1 MIPDKPLPYGDE
13 FSSVEEYV
21 DSLLEF
27 ASTADMFQLFAGGV
41 HLNDLFIS
49 ERSLFEMSVPEDW
62 QPYILS
68 LEPMGFV
75 DLLLRDDL
83 NAIPEGSRPPAS
95 LAKYIRDVRRLS
107 LRRAFG
113 GPKPPKLARTVALG
127 MKPKKIHEV
136 SNFAE
141 YINRL
146 TGSIATRY
154 GKDVTHL
161 VDFGSGQNYLGRTLA
176 LPPYNRHIVAVEGR
190 KHNIEASRNLDVQA
204 GLSTREKV
212 HRNKKMW
219 LQVVD
224 SQTPE
229 DQRTSKALNRAANA
243 HRITTDPAADLR
255 PAKELAQRYVRVPG
269 KGTVSYVVSRLE
281 SGDLSDV
288 IAKIEKEVWA
298 GETGGTGG
306 TEKDKDEEA
315 KGTNNDKELRMMAI
329 SIHSCGNLSHY
340 GIRSLIMNP
349 GIQAVAIVG
358 CCYNLLTEK
367 LGPPTYKFPYVRP
380 SLQAV
385 NGRAFA
391 ESTRFDPEGF
401 PLSQRLSTYKGD
413 GVRFNITARMM
424 ACQAPYNWGEEE
436 SHHFF
441 TRNLFRSVLQ
451 KIFLDKGVIT
461 KVYHREGE
469 KEKERDENDVET
481 PFNVSTN
488 PIILGSLRKPC
499 FASFKAYVRGAV
511 AKLTTNP
518 EYGKYSK
525 MVHAKMSD
533 MSDEELEWYEAKY
546 LSRGKEVSAIWS
558 LMAFSA
564 CIVESTIVTDRWLFL
579 KEHGDVV
586 QDCWVET
593 VFDYRES
600 PRNLVVVGIKK

>member
-1 MIPDKPLPYGDE
+1 MIPEKPLPYGDE
-13 FSSVEEYV
+13 FSSAEEYV
-21 DSLLEF
+21 ESLLEF
-27 ASTADMFQLFAGGV
+27 ASTADMFQMFAGGV
-41 HLNDLFIS
+41 HLNDFFVA
-49 ERSLFEMSVPEDW
+49 ERSLFEISVPEEW
-62 QPYILS
+62 KAFILS

-83 NAIPEGSRPPAS
+83 DAIPEGSRPPPS
-95 LAKYIRDVRRLS
+95 LEKYIRDVRRLS
-107 LRRAFG
+107 LRREFG
-113 GPKPPKLARTVALG
+113 GPKPPKLTRTVALG

-141 YINRL
+141 YIDRL
-146 TGSIATRY
+146 TGSVEKHY
-154 GKDVTHL
+154 GKDITHL

-190 KHNIEASRNLDVQA
+190 EHNIQASKHLDVQA
-204 GLSTREKV
+204 GLSTRVKV

-219 LQVVD
+219 LQMVD

-229 DQRTSKALNRAANA
+229 DQLTPKALNRAANA

-255 PAKELAQRYVRVPG
+255 SSKELAQKAVRVPG

-288 IAKIEKEVWA
+288 IAKIEKQE
-298 GETGGTGG
+298 
-306 TEKDKDEEA
+306 
-315 KGTNNDKELRMMAI
+315 KELRMMAM

-340 GIRSLIMNP
+340 GIRSLVMNP
-349 GIQAVAIVG
+349 SIQTVAIVG

-385 NGRAFA
+385 NGRVFA

-413 GVRFNITARMM
+413 GIRFNITARMM
-424 ACQAPYNWGEEE
+424 ACQAPYNWGEGE

-451 KIFLDKGVIT
+451 KIFLDKGVIA

-469 KEKERDENDVET
+469 VEKERDENDVET

-488 PIILGSLRKPC
+488 PIIVGSLRKQC
-499 FASFKAYVRGAV
+499 FNSFKEYVRGAV

-525 MVHAKMSD
+525 MVQAKMSD

-546 LSRGKEVSAIWS
+546 MSRGREVAGIWS

-579 KEHGDVV
+579 KEHADVV

-593 VFDYRES
+593 VFDYKQS